1 MQLKLPTDTNARG
14 AGTTSEQQTDT
25 PSSSTSAQNQQIL
38 SETGTETTPAT
49 PPSDSY
55 WGRLFVQASAKA
67 NAHKIENNKLTEENN
82 ELKAELEGAKQE
94 LRRATIKIVMDEKA
108 REQEAEK
115 LQKANESLEAARN
128 KIASVEAANTDWVL
142 DLYTTQHELRKAN
155 AESISVQRAQAA
167 LEKVLEDTKLAHDDL
182 EKELEDTKLAKDAL
196 EVELEDTKLAQDA
209 LEKELEDTK
218 LAQGALEKELEVKKR
233 ELCKSESARSYQ
245 GEFHE
250 TVKQRLLA
258 VENMLYA
265 SRRTSTTVASELYVT
280 KQMLQD
286 ANEEISAGVSSQAA
300 LQEELE
306 DTKRKLH
313 EAVMGRKSSEVERTL
328 LNSSLAIVKLHF
340 YKVKARLSA
349 CEQEKDALKRQL
361 SNQSA
366 TVETAVS
373 QVVDKIA
380 AVGHSIE
387 GRLSA
392 FENTVEST
400 IGELHDGVQSNG
412 ELVSLVERPKPQLSE
427 VKAPTGVLEAT
438 TAEQS
443 KQCIES
449 SPEELEDQETSM
461 PESLKLRFQ
470 KAVEESNRLT
480 QAGSVAE
487 DADAAIQK
495 GPHEVRETLR
505 DYFTHIEEKMIK
517 EERTVKEA
525 INVAR
530 GKVTNHQDWLHRL
543 RKVVAK
549 DTSTLARLTHEGLR
563 HECWERCKMLIEILS
578 GAEKQDD
585 GVRDRIDAVLR
596 GRRNDWG
603 YNYSGPSKLVSWD
616 ST

>member
-1 MQLKLPTDTNARG
+1 MQLKLPIDTNARG
-14 AGTTSEQQTDT
+14 AGTTTSEQQTET

-38 SETGTETTPAT
+38 SETVTEATPAT

-55 WGRLFVQASAKA
+55 WGRLLIQASAKA
-67 NAHKIENNKLTEENN
+67 NAHKIENAQLTAENN
-82 ELKAELEGAKQE
+82 ELKAALEDVKGE
-94 LRRATIKIVMDEKA
+94 LRRAKIKIVMDEKA
-108 REQEAEK
+108 RELEAEK
-115 LQKANESLEAARN
+115 LQKANESLEAARE
-128 KIASVEAANTDWVL
+128 KIASVEAANTDWGL

-155 AESISVQRAQAA
+155 ADTISARRAQAA
-167 LEKVLEDTKLAHDDL
+167 LKKVLEDMKLAHDDR
-182 EKELEDTKLAKDAL
+182 EK
-196 EVELEDTKLAQDA
+196 ELEDTKLAQDA
-209 LEKELEDTK
+209 LEKELE
-218 LAQGALEKELEVKKR
+218 AKKR
-233 ELCKSESARSYQ
+233 ELCKSESAKSFEA
-245 GEFHE
+245 EFHE

-258 VENMLYA
+258 VENILYA
-265 SRRTSTTVASELYVT
+265 SRKTSTTVASELYVT
-280 KQMLQD
+280 KQMLKDADEEISAGMSSQAALQEELEDTKRKLQD
-286 ANEEISAGVSSQAA
+286 AIEEISAGVSSQAA

-313 EAVMGRKSSEVERTL
+313 EADMAKKSSELERTL

-340 YKVKARLSA
+340 YKVNARLSA
-349 CEQEKDALKRQL
+349 CEEEKDALKRQL
-361 SNQSA
+361 SDQSA
-366 TVETAVS
+366 TVETAVYE
-373 QVVDKIA
+373 VVDRIA
-380 AVGHSIE
+380 AHGHSIE

-392 FENTVEST
+392 FENPVKSA
-400 IGELHDGVQSNG
+400 IGELHNGVQSNG
-412 ELVSLVERPKPQLSE
+412 ELVERPKPQLSE
-427 VKAPTGVLEAT
+427 AKPPTGVLEAT

-443 KQCIES
+443 IES
-449 SPEELEDQETSM
+449 SPEELEEQETCM
-461 PESLKLRFQ
+461 PESLKLRFH

-495 GPHEVRETLR
+495 CKYEARAMLI

-549 DTSTLARLTHEGLR
+549 DTSILARLTHDGLR
-563 HECWERCKMLIEILS
+563 EECRERCKMLIDILS
-578 GAEKQDD
+578 GAKKLDD

-596 GRRNDWG
+596 GRNDWG
-603 YNYSGPSKLVSWD
+603 YNYSGPSKLVRVIWD